1 MFLRHVPSSLC
12 NSSSWSVGR
21 LFTATVRISLS
32 PTLLVLALMT
42 GSGAGESLRA
52 ATVEERDQHFE
63 AITALLDAEFRL
75 SAERQR
81 ADFATQTYPDD
92 AWFRKALEWYATVK
106 AKAGTLEPSKIAAL
120 DAAASNLRAEL
131 DAAEETGKLPEPVA
145 RLLTGAGNLTVG
157 IVRDLSGFLHPDE
170 APPVTPRAAERVAI
184 AQGQVLALMAG
195 ADKEWRKTLAKVK
208 ANKAG
213 DDLGLSGPE
222 GDAKTIAA
230 LRQSTMLRF
239 DAIKP
244 VYFAYTGLREV
255 VTRGREFGLDQT
267 TVRAANDWLQAF
279 LKENSAM
286 VSDWE
291 YNYGDYFPYLKAYAN
306 IILLEAARQ
315 EIPALKIDDL
325 EGSLQAVTSLD
336 AKQHIKAA
344 ADREDLIQLQVRC
357 WTALLRTRLELAT
370 SESDKAKAAKHVEKG
385 LEFFKQYKDGYKGQK
400 DMTPSAN
407 DPYRANYIGQLW
419 LMAARLHLAKG
430 DNGAATSLLG
440 EVASNKKINV
450 AFFASGWLLKTS
462 GGAAGGGG
470 EWGKPTSPSE
480 PAQALNIAKALRNE
494 AKATLDDKVKRSQW
508 LAAATQLRGGVLGLS
523 TAYSDQFVE
532 YGPEV
537 YNLYATC
544 LANLELRYHA
554 ALVAQEGLKAVA
566 IRITKD
572 ANPWKK
578 GAVWTESGKQV
589 QLLAKNA
596 NSFSNALANRAKG
609 GAVAAVQSDIIELV
623 QKIVPEL
630 AGKSSEET
638 LIANM
643 ISDGEWSRG
652 IQASREFLKKYQ
664 TEQPKAYSWIV
675 AAYSGWYDE
684 GKKNKDEAK
693 AKQVA
698 TDMQAATAVMEQE
711 AKAELAKKLAP
722 ERARDWMRVLS
733 TVQAAKLSSMM
744 ANEQYLDVL
753 TTYNSEFWKNPPA
766 DEDLRARL
774 LRGMCT
780 AVNGAEAAR
789 IKDEKAKADPQ
800 SLLKAWPNYQ
810 SAYTIYK
817 RYLPSIKD
825 PLLLDKTQ
833 RFGKNMAGGMN
844 TVVFLAEALSKQKDS
859 PPELIEVLKLSRRA
873 FADLYAPVI
882 KETDKPNTI
891 QFVADT
897 LWTLDEHDRAVQ
909 LYEMFQKAIEADK
922 DLQAFLAEPKPALDA
937 VQDSLGSRPELTA
950 DWLKLRDLVE
960 DKPGLA
966 DMVKQGEPAANYGEL
981 KRNFSD
987 ALLALQA
994 FRTKA
999 EGLKTKLGVDGWAK
1013 GDEAMKALSKLL
1025 IGAVQKVSVKGKLAQ
1040 GYREIGNASKAREL
1054 YSELYAYEPE
1064 NPSYAAAY
1072 VDIVLDQVKA
1082 DTATVKKED
1091 IEKARRIAA
1100 DIRNEADNNLDLFWQ
1115 ASVQV
1120 QELTLAL
1127 GDAKKVNDALK
1138 FNSVNQS
1145 GPTSDL
1151 VQPAVLPDE
1160 RQTGDDKRV
1169 RRARNAL
1176 AIELANRYLALFKG
1190 NGVTVPVP
1198 MRLDQVVT
1206 ADGKTVTL
1214 FVPADAPK
1222 FEAQVVTNQD
1232 DAEVTVFVEQGNSA
1246 IKAATPEPAVALPAP
1261 TPAPAPAPATTT
1273 TPVPEK
1279 KP

>member
-1 MFLRHVPSSLC
+1 M
-12 NSSSWSVGR
+12 GR
-21 LFTATVRISLS
+21 LFASSVRLSLS

-42 GSGAGESLRA
+42 GSGTGDSLQA
-52 ATVEERDQHFE
+52 ATVEERDQHFA
-63 AITALLDAEFRL
+63 AISALLERDFQL
-75 SAERQR
+75 SGERQR
-81 ADFATQTYPDD
+81 ADFATHTYPDD
-92 AWFRKALEWYATVK
+92 AWFRKALDWYAAVR
-106 AKAGTLEPSKIAAL
+106 AKAGTLEPAKIAAL
-120 DAAASNLRAEL
+120 DKTATDLRAEL

-145 RLLTGAGNLTVG
+145 RLLAGAGSLTAG
-157 IVRDLSGFLHPDE
+157 IVKDLSGFLNPDE

-184 AQGQVLALMAG
+184 AQNQVRALIAG
-195 ADKEWRKTLAKVK
+195 ADKEWKKALAKVK

-213 DDLGLSGPE
+213 DELGLSGPE
-222 GDAKTIAA
+222 GDAKTVAA

-244 VYFAYTGLREV
+244 IYSAYTGLREI
-255 VTRGREFGLDQT
+255 VTRGKEFGLDQA
-267 TVRAANDWLQAF
+267 TVTAANAWLQAF

-291 YNYGDYFPYLKAYAN
+291 YNYGDYFPYLKAYAD
-306 IILLEAARQ
+306 IVLLEAVRQ
-315 EIPALKIDDL
+315 QIPNLKIDDL

-336 AKQHIKAA
+336 AKQHVKSA

-370 SESDKAKAAKHVEKG
+370 SEPDKTKAAKHADKG
-385 LEFFKQYKDGYKGQK
+385 LELFKQFKDGYKGQK
-400 DMTPSAN
+400 DMTPSAI
-407 DPYRANYIGQLW
+407 DPTRAHFIGLLW
-419 LMAARLHLAKG
+419 LMAARLHLAK
-430 DNGAATSLLG
+430 DNNGAATALLG
-440 EVASNKKINV
+440 EVASNKKIKPSV
-450 AFFASGWLLKTS
+450 YASGWLLKTS
-462 GGAAGGGG
+462 GGAAGGG

-494 AKATLDDKVKRSQW
+494 AKATLDDKVKRGQW

-554 ALVAQEGLKAVA
+554 ALVAEEGLKAVA
-566 IRITKD
+566 SRITKD

-578 GAVWTESGKQV
+578 GAVWTETGKQV

-609 GAVAAVQSDIIELV
+609 GAVAAVQSNIIELV

-643 ISDGEWSRG
+643 ISDGEWERG
-652 IQASREFLKKYQ
+652 VQASREFLKKYP
-664 TEQPKAYSWIV
+664 TEQSKAYSWIV

-693 AKQVA
+693 AKQVSA
-698 TDMQAATAVMEQE
+698 DMQAATAVMEQE
-711 AKAELAKKLAP
+711 AKGELAKKLTP
-722 ERARDWMRVLS
+722 ERTRDWMRVLS
-733 TVQAAKLSSMM
+733 TVQAAKLSSLM

-753 TTYNSEFWKNPPA
+753 TTYNAEFWKNPPA

-800 SLLKAWPNYQ
+800 SLLTAWPNYQ

-833 RFGKNMAGGMN
+833 RFGRNMANGMN
-844 TVVFLAEALSKQKDS
+844 TVVFLAEALSKQKDA
-859 PPELIEVLKLSRRA
+859 PPELTEVLKLARRA
-873 FADLYAPVI
+873 FADLYASVI

-922 DLQAFLAEPKPALDA
+922 DLQAFLADPKPALDA

-966 DMVKQGEPAANYGEL
+966 DMVKQGVPPAQYGEL

-987 ALLALQA
+987 ALVALQA

-999 EGLKTKLGVDGWAK
+999 EGLKVKLGLDGWAK
-1013 GDEAMKALSKLL
+1013 GDEALKALSKLL
-1025 IGAVQKVSVKGKLAQ
+1025 ISAVQKVSIKAKLAQ
-1040 GYREIGNASKAREL
+1040 GYREIGNATLAREL

-1072 VDIVLDQVKA
+1072 VDIVLDQVKK
-1082 DTATVKKED
+1082 DSATVKKED

-1100 DIRNEADNNLDLFWQ
+1100 DIRNEANNNLDLFWQ

-1176 AIELANRYLALFKG
+1176 AVELANRYLALFRG

-1206 ADGKTVTL
+1206 AEGKTVTL
-1214 FVPADAPK
+1214 FVPVDAPK

-1232 DAEVTVFVEQGNSA
+1232 DAEVTVFVEQGSSA
-1246 IKAATPEPAVALPAP
+1246 IKTAVPEPAVAPP
-1261 TPAPAPAPATTT
+1261 TVPAPAPVPAPVSA
-1273 TPVPEK
+1273 PVPEK

>member
-1 MFLRHVPSSLC
+1 MLMFLRHVPSSLC
-12 NSSSWSVGR
+12 NSSSWTMGR
-21 LFTATVRISLS
+21 LFASSVRFSLS

-42 GSGAGESLRA
+42 GAGAGDSLQA
-52 ATVEERDQHFE
+52 ATAEERDQHFA
-63 AITALLDAEFRL
+63 AITALLERDFRL
-75 SAERQR
+75 SGERQR
-81 ADFATQTYPDD
+81 ADFATHTYPDD
-92 AWFRKALEWYATVK
+92 AWFRKALDWYAAVR
-106 AKAGTLEPSKIAAL
+106 AKAGTLDPAKIAAL
-120 DAAASNLRAEL
+120 DKTATDLRAEL

-145 RLLTGAGNLTVG
+145 RLLAGAGSLTAG
-157 IVRDLSGFLHPDE
+157 IVKDISGFLNPDE
-170 APPVTPRAAERVAI
+170 APPVTPRAAERIAI
-184 AQGQVLALMAG
+184 AQNQVLALMAG
-195 ADKEWRKTLAKVK
+195 ADKEWKKALAKVK
-208 ANKAG
+208 ANQAG
-213 DDLGLSGPE
+213 DDLGLSATE
-222 GDAKTIAA
+222 GDAKTVAA

-244 VYFAYTGLREV
+244 IYTAYTGLREV
-255 VTRGREFGLDQT
+255 VTRGKEFGLDQA
-267 TVRAANDWLQAF
+267 TVTAANNWLQAF

-291 YNYGDYFPYLKAYAN
+291 YNYGDYFPYLKAYAD
-306 IILLEAARQ
+306 IVLLEAARQ
-315 EIPALKIDDL
+315 QIPNLKIDDL

-336 AKQHIKAA
+336 AKQHVKSA

-370 SESDKAKAAKHVEKG
+370 SEPDKAAKHADKG
-385 LEFFKQYKDGYKGQK
+385 LELFKQFKDGYKGQK
-400 DMTPSAN
+400 DMTPSAS
-407 DPYRANYIGQLW
+407 DLSRAYYLGQLW
-419 LMAARLHLAKG
+419 LMAARLNLAKG
-430 DNGAATSLLG
+430 NNGAATALLG
-440 EVASNKKINV
+440 EVASNKKIKP
-450 AFFASGWLLKTS
+450 AEYASGWLLKTS

-494 AKATLDDKVKRSQW
+494 AKASLDDKVKRGQW

-523 TAYSDQFVE
+523 TAYSDQFVA

-566 IRITKD
+566 SRITKD

-578 GAVWTESGKQV
+578 GVVWTESGKQV

-596 NSFSNALANRAKG
+596 NSFSNALANRVKG
-609 GAVAAVQSDIIELV
+609 GAVGAMQSDIIELV
-623 QKIVPEL
+623 QKVVPEL

-638 LIANM
+638 LITNM
-643 ISDGEWSRG
+643 ISDGEWERG
-652 IQASREFLKKYQ
+652 IQASREFLKKYPA
-664 TEQPKAYSWIV
+664 EQPKAYSWIV

-693 AKQVA
+693 AKQVSA
-698 TDMQAATAVMEQE
+698 DMQAATAVMEQE
-711 AKAELAKKLAP
+711 AKGELAKKLTP
-722 ERARDWMRVLS
+722 ERIRDWMRVLS
-733 TVQAAKLSSMM
+733 TVQAAKLSSLM

-753 TTYNSEFWKNPPA
+753 TTYNAEFWKNPPA
-766 DEDLRARL
+766 DEELRARL
-774 LRGMCT
+774 LRGLCT

-810 SAYTIYK
+810 SAYNIYK

-844 TVVFLAEALSKQKDS
+844 TVVFLAEALSKQKDA
-859 PPELIEVLKLSRRA
+859 PPELTEILKLARRA

-897 LWTLDEHDRAVQ
+897 LWTLNEHDRAVQ

-922 DLQAFLAEPKPALDA
+922 DLQAFLAEPKPALDV

-950 DWLKLRDLVE
+950 DWLKLRDLIE

-966 DMVKQGEPAANYGEL
+966 DMVKQGVPPAQYGEL

-987 ALLALQA
+987 AQVALQA
-994 FRTKA
+994 FRAKA
-999 EGLKTKLGVDGWAK
+999 EGLKVKLGVDGWAK
-1013 GDEAMKALSKLL
+1013 GDEALKALSKLL
-1025 IGAVQKVSVKGKLAQ
+1025 VGAVQKVSIKAKLAQ
-1040 GYREIGNASKAREL
+1040 GYREIGNATKARDL

-1082 DTATVKKED
+1082 DTATVKQED

-1151 VQPAVLPDE
+1151 VQPAVLADE

-1176 AIELANRYLALFKG
+1176 AVELANRYLALFKG

-1206 ADGKTVTL
+1206 ADGRLVTL
-1214 FVPADAPK
+1214 FVPVDAPK

-1232 DAEVTVFVEQGNSA
+1232 DAEVTVFVEQGSSA
-1246 IKAATPEPAVALPAP
+1246 IKAAVPEPAVALPAP
-1261 TPAPAPAPATTT
+1261 ALPAPAPVSA
-1273 TPVPEK
+1273 PVPEK

>member
-1 MFLRHVPSSLC
+1 M
-12 NSSSWSVGR
+12 GR
-21 LFTATVRISLS
+21 LFASSVRLSLS

-42 GSGAGESLRA
+42 GSGAGDSLRA
-52 ATVEERDQHFE
+52 ATVEERDQHFA
-63 AITALLDAEFRL
+63 AISALLERDFQL
-75 SAERQR
+75 SGERQR
-81 ADFATQTYPDD
+81 ADFATRTYPDD
-92 AWFRKALEWYATVK
+92 AWFRKALDWYAAVR
-106 AKAGTLEPSKIAAL
+106 AKAGTLDPAKIAAL
-120 DAAASNLRAEL
+120 DKTATDLRAEL

-145 RLLTGAGNLTVG
+145 HLLAGAGSLTAG
-157 IVRDLSGFLHPDE
+157 IVKDLSGFLNPDE

-184 AQGQVLALMAG
+184 AQNQVRALMAG
-195 ADKEWRKTLAKVK
+195 ADKEWKKALAKVK

-213 DDLGLSGPE
+213 DELGLSGPD
-222 GDAKTIAA
+222 GDVKTVAA

-244 VYFAYTGLREV
+244 IYSAYTGLREI
-255 VTRGREFGLDQT
+255 VTRGTEFGLDQA
-267 TVRAANDWLQAF
+267 TVTAANAWLQAF

-291 YNYGDYFPYLKAYAN
+291 YNYGDYFPYLKAYAD
-306 IILLEAARQ
+306 IVLLEAARQ
-315 EIPALKIDDL
+315 QIPNLKIDDL

-336 AKQHIKAA
+336 AKQHVKSA

-370 SESDKAKAAKHVEKG
+370 SEPDKTKAAKHADKG
-385 LEFFKQYKDGYKGQK
+385 LDFFKQFKDGYKGQK
-400 DMTPSAN
+400 DMTPSAT
-407 DPYRANYIGQLW
+407 DPTRAHFIGLLW
-419 LMAARLHLAKG
+419 LMAARLHLAK
-430 DNGAATSLLG
+430 DNNGAATALLG
-440 EVASNKKINV
+440 EVASNKKIKPSV
-450 AFFASGWLLKTS
+450 YASGWLLKTS

-494 AKATLDDKVKRSQW
+494 AKATLDDKVKRGQW

-554 ALVAQEGLKAVA
+554 ALVAEEGLKAVA
-566 IRITKD
+566 SRITKD

-578 GAVWTESGKQV
+578 GAVWTEYGKQV

-596 NSFSNALANRAKG
+596 TSFSNALANRAKG
-609 GAVAAVQSDIIELV
+609 GAVAAVQSNIIELV

-643 ISDGEWSRG
+643 ISDGEWERG
-652 IQASREFLKKYQ
+652 IQASREFLKKYP
-664 TEQPKAYSWIV
+664 TEQPKAYAWIV

-693 AKQVA
+693 AKQVSA
-698 TDMQAATAVMEQE
+698 DMQAATAVMEQE
-711 AKAELAKKLAP
+711 AKGELAKKLAP
-722 ERARDWMRVLS
+722 ERTRDWMRVLS
-733 TVQAAKLSSMM
+733 TVQAAKLSSLM

-753 TTYNSEFWKNPPA
+753 TNYSAEFWKNPPA
-766 DEDLRARL
+766 DEELRARL
-774 LRGMCT
+774 LRGLCT

-833 RFGKNMAGGMN
+833 RFGRNMANGMN
-844 TVVFLAEALSKQKDS
+844 TVVFLAEALSKQKDA
-859 PPELIEVLKLSRRA
+859 PPELTEILKLARRA

-922 DLQAFLAEPKPALDA
+922 DLQAFLADPKPALDV

-950 DWLKLRDLVE
+950 DWLKLRDLIE

-966 DMVKQGEPAANYGEL
+966 DLVKQGAPPAQYGEL

-987 ALLALQA
+987 ALVAMQA

-999 EGLKTKLGVDGWAK
+999 EGLKVKLGVDGWAK
-1013 GDEAMKALSKLL
+1013 GDEALKALSKLL
-1025 IGAVQKVSVKGKLAQ
+1025 IGAVQKVSIKAKLAQ
-1040 GYREIGNASKAREL
+1040 GYREIGNATKARDL

-1100 DIRNEADNNLDLFWQ
+1100 DIRNEANNNLDLFWQ

-1127 GDAKKVNDALK
+1127 GEAKKVNDALK

-1176 AIELANRYLALFKG
+1176 AVELANRYLALFKG

-1206 ADGKTVTL
+1206 AEGKTVTL
-1214 FVPADAPK
+1214 FVPLDAPK

-1232 DAEVTVFVEQGNSA
+1232 DAEVTVFVEQGSSA
-1246 IKAATPEPAVALPAP
+1246 IKAAVPEPVVALPAPALPAPTLPAP
-1261 TPAPAPAPATTT
+1261 TPAPAPVSV
-1273 TPVPEK
+1273 PVPEK